1 VQEALA
7 VQGALGDRLH
17 SFEIGNEVDL
27 MRRFGGYKGY
37 FSAYTHYKAAGRKAL
52 PEATFP
58 GPDVAGNT
66 QWALDFASTEGAD
79 TKLLTHHYYR
89 SGATRPEA
97 TLETLLGA
105 RQAA

>member
-1 VQEALA
+1 M
-7 VQGALGDRLH
+7 QGALGDRLH

-58 GPDVAGNT
+58 GPDVAGARFCEYRRRGH
-66 QWALDFASTEGAD
+66 QVADAS
-79 TKLLTHHYYR
+79 LL
-89 SGATRPEA
+89 P
-97 TLETLLGA
+97 
-105 RQAA
+105 